1 MMDPIENGLFDLP
14 DYEDTEDENFPPL
27 PPPHSPGAGDDE
39 AEDVANG
46 DDWTENAGQTQR
58 EEAPKPARRVV
69 KRPQP
74 KLDGQRL
81 ASKRGLPALRHLFEG
96 VKFKGKGHEA
106 EDVKLLLRQMENWAH
121 RLFPKLQFED
131 FLNRLESMGNKKEVQ
146 TCLKKIRMDLPIVH
160 EDFLSEEVV
169 VQTEDHDTDMPSE
182 DFSFPEELHVPSQS
196 QPVKVDLSEETLQRI
211 ERNRRLALERRMEK
225 MQAQAESQA
234 LSQTTL
240 GKSDPDEIPDDF
252 DAEMLDA
259 TESMVLAPTEQQS
272 PHPVDTD
279 LSLGLN
285 SQDLPVQEVK
295 QSPAPCPEPLGDG
308 LSEQALSLGDSD
320 LPSTSDPSSP
330 RMPLTEQLPSSSGPD
345 PNSSPSATPQS
356 EASAYANTNDEE
368 H

>member
-1 MMDPIENGLFDLP
+1 MMDPLDNGLFDLP
-14 DYEDTEDENFPPL
+14 DYEHTEDENFPPL
-27 PPPHSPGAGDDE
+27 PPPHSPGADDE
-39 AEDVANG
+39 ADDVANG

-81 ASKRGLPALRHLFEG
+81 ASQRGLPALRHMFDD
-96 VKFKGKGHEA
+96 VKFKGKGHET
-106 EDVKLLLRQMENWAH
+106 EDLKILLRQMENWAH

-160 EDFLSEEVV
+160 DDFLSEEVV
-169 VQTEDHDTDMPSE
+169 VQTEDHAIDMPSE
-182 DFSFPEELHVPSQS
+182 DFSFPDELHVPSQS

-234 LSQTTL
+234 LSQATQ
-240 GKSDPDEIPDDF
+240 SDPNEIPDDAF

-259 TESMVLAPTEQQS
+259 VESMTGILTASQS
-272 PHPVDTD
+272 PPHVDKD
-279 LSLGLN
+279 LSLVLH
-285 SQDLPVQEVK
+285 SHDLPVQDVS
-295 QSPAPCPEPLGDG
+295 QSPAPCPKPQGDAPSEKALG
-308 LSEQALSLGDSD
+308 LVHSA
-320 LPSTSDPSSP
+320 LPSTSDPTSP
-330 RMPLTEQLPSSSGPD
+330 RKPLTEQLPDDSDADTS
-345 PNSSPSATPQS
+345 SATPHT
-356 EASAYANTNDEE
+356 EAPACANTKEE
-368 H
+368 Y